1 MHIPHPSRPP
11 EYIGFNPAR
20 DSGRD
25 LFAVRDSAALVFTI
39 SSRSTADGD
48 HGSRSRVRRTMEYF
62 YDRHTDMLSL
72 TFGDLSGYSSSRQI
86 AGATAHLDT
95 AGSLL
100 AMEISGARAVV
111 DVSGLGTFEQG
122 VIGSQ
127 DLARRMMLTESGR
140 YLWAAAI
147 ASASLRRLDKAS

>member
-20 DSGRD
+20 ASGRD
-25 LFAVRDSAALVFTI
+25 LFPIRDSSALVFTI
-39 SSRSTADGD
+39 SSRSAAGGD
-48 HGSRSRVRRTMEYF
+48 HGGRSRVRGKMEYF
-62 YDRHTDMLSL
+62 YDRHTDLLSL

-95 AGSLL
+95 AGFLL

-122 VIGSQ
+122 EIGSQ

-147 ASASLRRLDKAS
+147 ATATLGRLEKAS